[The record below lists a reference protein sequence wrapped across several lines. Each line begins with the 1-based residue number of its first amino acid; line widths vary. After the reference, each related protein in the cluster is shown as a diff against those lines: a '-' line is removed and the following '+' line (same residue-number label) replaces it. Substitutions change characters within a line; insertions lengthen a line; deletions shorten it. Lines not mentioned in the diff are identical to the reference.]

1 MQILSVVTRNHY
13 HVIALARRWRCLRV
27 VCRILLVVLLL
38 SASVVPGALAQQV
51 WPIQLKHFEEV
62 GTVKFDIPDTLLIA
76 SIYEIDI
83 DLDGRFLVTDKL
95 GDQIL
100 LFDSTG
106 TLLAT
111 LDPRICHPGLAFS
124 PAGARFGSDE
134 YILVLNA
141 NAGHWG
147 YRFTTDGACMDGA
160 DRNFVKP
167 AFLDIDPAG
176 TIYGVYDGPHWEM
189 ETKRARNRR
198 MSVTGKPLE
207 ALSVPLPK
215 YPNASDRFGDGGLL
229 ADGINI
235 FFAWA
240 PETEIMKMT
249 LDGKHVG
256 RLKERGRWFRT
267 PPRDLPRELSP
278 QLFAALRKWSET
290 TTTRSIFELTD
301 QTLMIQYINGT
312 RGTGYQVFAKDGELV
327 AEELGLGGLVFIHGE
342 NGLVYRVVQSGL
354 DSRGEL
360 PNPYLMVYRFVAP

>member
-1 MQILSVVTRNHY
+1 MQILSVVTSNHY
-13 HVIALARRWRCLRV
+13 HVIALSRNRCCLRA

-38 SASVVPGALAQQV
+38 SASVVPGVRAQQV
-51 WPIQLKHFEEV
+51 SPIQLKHFEEI
-62 GTVKFDIPDTLLIA
+62 GTVKFDKPDTLLIA
-76 SIYEIDI
+76 SIYEIDV
-83 DLDGRFLVTDKL
+83 DLDGRLLVTDKL

-111 LDPRICHPGLAFS
+111 LDPRICHPGLAYR

-147 YRFTTDGACMDGA
+147 YRFTTDGACLDSA
-160 DRNFVKP
+160 DRNFVLP

-176 TIYGVYDGPHWEM
+176 TIYGVYDGPHWEI
-189 ETKRARNRR
+189 RR

-207 ALSVPLPK
+207 ALSIPLPK
-215 YPNASDRFGDGGLL
+215 YPNASDRFADGGLV

-240 PETEIMKMT
+240 PETEIVKMT
-249 LDGKHVG
+249 LDGMHVG
-256 RLKERGRWFRT
+256 RLKERGRWFRS

-278 QLFAALRKWSET
+278 QLFAALRKWFET

-301 QTLMIQYINGT
+301 QTLMIQYHNGT
-312 RGTGYQVFAKDGELV
+312 LGTGYQVFAKDGKLV
-327 AEELGLGGLVFIHGE
+327 AEELWLGGVVFIHGE
-342 NGLVYRVVQSGL
+342 NGLVYRVVQPGL
-354 DSRGEL
+354 DSHGEL